1 MILLLFS
8 FNVQSVYS
16 FLYRV
21 VVGSSKSKE
30 VDIDCGFP
38 QGEILAGVYYSMFTT
53 PLGDISDNH
62 LSVNRHSY
70 ADDNQRYIAFR
81 MENKDTAIENLQS
94 CLKEIK
100 LWMTQNLLKLNED
113 KPS

>member
-1 MILLLFS
+1 M
-8 FNVQSVYS
+8 
-16 FLYRV
+16 
-21 VVGSSKSKE
+21 GSSKSKE

-38 QGEILAGVYYSMFTT
+38 QGEILAGIYYSMFTT